1 MNNPAEHPVVASQ
14 NPNLIAEHIN
24 NVWNQMQAEKLTSYT
39 NIFKAF
45 STLYNAQE
53 MMAQSGCI
61 NEEANEA
68 YNFIQEAKK
77 LLHAAISQTD
87 EDLEIYRKAMFLGTF
102 TDA

>member
-1 MNNPAEHPVVASQ
+1 MKNDIIHNQELYVPAKDV
-14 NPNLIAEHIN
+14 I
-24 NVWNQMQAEKLTSYT
+24 AEKLDSYT

-45 STLYNAQE
+45 STLSNAQE